1 MPESLAV
8 MVDMLFIALLG
19 SLFAKTLGVHRQYVY
34 FCSWIKGA
42 MFFLFGD
49 TNIVIINELSNTL
62 AFFIYIIFALAKL
75 K

>member
-1 MPESLAV
+1 M
-8 MVDMLFIALLG
+8 DKG
-19 SLFAKTLGVHRQYVY
+19 CYV
-34 FCSWIKGA
+34 
-42 MFFLFGD
+42 FLFGD

>member
-1 MPESLAV
+1 
-8 MVDMLFIALLG
+8 
-19 SLFAKTLGVHRQYVY
+19 
-34 FCSWIKGA
+34 

-49 TNIVIINELSNTL
+49 TNIVIINELLSAL